1 MEIPQCTYVYRA
13 AGETDY
19 QLEGVCASRATLEF
33 TPPGA
38 HSTLADNDWSQLQLL
53 NTRLVGEANALSLRL
68 VFITRQHGVFVCA
81 LTRAGPL
88 RVLEHRPA
96 PCRHYSTLRAALPY
110 VDGDAAVAHGAPV
123 YSLLYSFKEE
133 VAPPHSSSSSSYP
146 RRHHYAFE
154 GLSPIATRIVGVPLF
169 LTRQR
174 LQALQTDWG
183 QYLSV
188 DAPQHSRCHVR
199 SLDETQP
206 CPYTLRWLGSADGL
220 TRV

>member
-33 TPPGA
+33 TPPSA

-68 VFITRQHGVFVCA
+68 VFITRQHGIFVCA

-96 PCRHYSTLRAALPY
+96 PCRHYSTQRAALPY

-123 YSLLYSFKEE
+123 YSLLYSFKET
-133 VAPPHSSSSSSYP
+133 APPHLP
-146 RRHHYAFE
+146 RRHYAFE

-199 SLDETQP
+199 LLDEAQP
-206 CPYTLRWLGSADGL
+206 CHLRWLGSADGL